1 MNRKALYL
9 IIVVVVSI
17 AIYFTYQWANK
28 SVLKVADAECK
39 FRLSAVELFND
50 FSTRESYADSCYSGQ
65 IIEVSGKVRSLST
78 DGPNKSLILETDD
91 MIFGIDCGID
101 STNHQKLSQI
111 KEGQDISIRGE
122 CAGLNSDVVMVRCI
136 IL

>member
-1 MNRKALYL
+1 MNRKTLFL
-9 IIVVVVSI
+9 IIVVVVSL

-28 SVLKVADAECK
+28 PVLKVADAECK
-39 FRLSAVELFND
+39 FRLTAVELFND

-65 IIEVSGKVRSLST
+65 IIEVSGKVRSRST

-101 STNHQKLSQI
+101 STNHQKLNQI

>member
-1 MNRKALYL
+1 
-9 IIVVVVSI
+9 
-17 AIYFTYQWANK
+17 
-28 SVLKVADAECK
+28 
-39 FRLSAVELFND
+39 
-50 FSTRESYADSCYSGQ
+50 
-65 IIEVSGKVRSLST
+65 
-78 DGPNKSLILETDD
+78 